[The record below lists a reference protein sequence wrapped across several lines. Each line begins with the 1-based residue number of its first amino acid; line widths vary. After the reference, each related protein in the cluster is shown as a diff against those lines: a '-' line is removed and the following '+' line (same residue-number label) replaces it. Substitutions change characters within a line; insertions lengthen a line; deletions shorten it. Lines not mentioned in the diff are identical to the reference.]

1 MSAHHALV
9 ENASRATERKAG
21 GVVSLITEGSATD
34 KRGRP
39 FRRRRALPAA
49 LAGAVLAAATIVVW
63 TSVISASEPVTTT
76 VACNAPPVAGPDP
89 DGPQPAPLGE
99 VVDRSTLLDV
109 DPAPLA
115 ATRVR
120 VFNANGER
128 GQATHVAAQ
137 ISDYGFSSPP
147 DIQAGNDPV
156 YVDQNMQ
163 CQGQIR
169 FGEAGRGAASAVWLV
184 APCAELIEDER
195 SDDTVDLALGTYFRE
210 ISPTPDSEEVLRAL
224 RDVPADAESAPLDL
238 DLLTA
243 ARNARC

>member
-1 MSAHHALV
+1 M
-9 ENASRATERKAG
+9 
-21 GVVSLITEGSATD
+21 VSLITEGSATD
-34 KRGRP
+34 ERGRP
-39 FRRRRALPAA
+39 FRRRRAVPAA

-63 TSVISASEPVTTT
+63 TSVFSASEPVTTT
-76 VACNAPPVAGPDP
+76 VACNAPPTQAADP
-89 DGPQPAPLGE
+89 DGAAPAPLGD

-109 DPAPLA
+109 DPAPLG

-137 ISDYGFSSPP
+137 LSDYGFSSPP

-169 FGEAGRGAASAVWLV
+169 FGEAGRAAASSVWLV
-184 APCAELIEDER
+184 APCAELIQDQRE
-195 SDDTVDLALGTYFRE
+195 DDTVDLALGTYFRE
-210 ISPTPDSEEVLRAL
+210 ISPNPDSQEVLRAL
-224 RDVPADAESAPLDL
+224 RDASVDEQSAPLDL